1 MVQIVCSPA
10 VPAAAAAD
18 VVLLE
23 RHDVLSAL
31 NSALRAAGTGAG
43 GLMLLSGEAG
53 VGKTTVLQQW
63 IASVRNR
70 ARVLVGSCEPLSSPR
85 PLAPLLDVLPG
96 MGAGV
101 RQTLTR
107 VRDGATAC
115 DLFDG
120 VLADLA
126 GSHQVT
132 VLVFED
138 LHWADEATLDLVRY
152 LSRRLVRVRALL
164 VATHRDDEIG
174 RTHPLSVLL
183 GDLAPRSGIGRVTLE
198 RLSRAGV
205 AELAAGRGVDVGV
218 DVDVDQLHAVT
229 SGNPFFVTEVL
240 AAAPGAMPAT
250 VREAVR
256 GRLARLSEA
265 GVAVVEAV
273 AVLGPSAQAER
284 VADMVLDAPA
294 GLADAVECGMLTAT
308 ASGVAFRHELARRA
322 VLDRM
327 PSFRQ
332 LELHRAALSVLLK
345 NGVDDDQLAAVVE
358 HAERAGDDTALLR
371 YAPRAGERAAA
382 LGAHREAAAHYE
394 RALRLID
401 DLPERAQLD
410 LLERACLEYRMVG
423 EQGRSIEPGRKIVAL
438 RRRNGDLLAAG
449 GALHALAHALWGSG
463 RTGEAR
469 RTAVEA
475 VHVLEQLPPSAELAQ
490 AYAYLTEL
498 GFFTH
503 DAVFTQRYAALAV
516 QLSERLDLPEVQASV
531 RFFESAGRIL
541 STDSGWDDMRRIRD
555 QVVARGWLEHIPRM
569 VLVPACMAAYR
580 HDPLRALPMF
590 DEAVELA
597 LDHDIWGFLL
607 YLRGCRAY
615 ALLQAG
621 EWAAAQAEVRA
632 MQLDPRWAMVPGI
645 APMSVL
651 GLLRARRGESD
662 VWPVLDEAMTL
673 LEEPDLLRLCPAYEA
688 RAEAAWLAGDD
699 DRAVTEARRGL
710 TGASPTADP
719 WQAGALA
726 CWIFRAG
733 GRPPPVPAAEPYAR
747 EMAGDWAGA
756 AAAYEA
762 RGLPYEAA
770 LARLGGDAD
779 AVRTALRAFTQF
791 GAPPAADRAR
801 ARLRMLGE
809 RYGTRNP
816 WAANRHHPFGLT
828 CRELEV
834 HALLRAGLTN
844 SEIAAELV
852 LSRNTVNHHVSAIL
866 TKLGVSSRTDAA
878 RKLS

>member
-1 MVQIVCSPA
+1 MA
-10 VPAAAAAD
+10 G
-18 VVLLE
+18 VLLE
-23 RHDVLSAL
+23 RDDVLRWL
-31 NSALRAAGTGAG
+31 NAALRAAGAGAG
-43 GLMLLSGEAG
+43 GLVLLSGEAG
-53 VGKTTVLQQW
+53 VGKTAVLQQW

-85 PLAPLLDVLPG
+85 PLAPLLDVVPG

-101 RQTLTR
+101 RQTLAR
-107 VRDGATAC
+107 VRDGASAG

-120 VLADLA
+120 VLAELA
-126 GSHQVT
+126 GSHRVS

-152 LSRRLVRVRALL
+152 LSRRLVRVRVLL
-164 VATHRDDEIG
+164 VVTHRDDEIG

-183 GDLAPRSGIGRVTLE
+183 GDLAPRPGIGRVTLE

-205 AELAAGRGVDVGV
+205 AELAASHDV
-218 DVDVDQLHAVT
+218 DVDVDRLHAVT

-284 VADMVLDAPA
+284 VADMVLNAPA
-294 GLADAVECGMLTAT
+294 GLADAVECGMLTAND
-308 ASGVAFRHELARRA
+308 SGVAFRHELARRA

-332 LELHRAALSVLLK
+332 LELHRGALAVLLK

-358 HAERAGDDTALLR
+358 HAERAGDDDALLR

-401 DLPERAQLD
+401 GLPEDAQLD
-410 LLERACLEYRMVG
+410 LLERACLEFRMIG
-423 EQGRSIEPGRKIVAL
+423 EQGRSVAPGRQIVAL

-449 GALHALAHALWGSG
+449 GTLQTIAHALWGSG

-469 RTAVEA
+469 QTAVEA
-475 VHVLEQLPPSAELAQ
+475 VHVLEQLPPSAELAR

-503 DAVFTQRYAALAV
+503 DAVVTKRYAASALA
-516 QLSERLDLPEVQASV
+516 LSEQLALPEVHASV
-531 RFFESAGRIL
+531 RFFEAAGRIL
-541 STDSGWDDMRRIRD
+541 STDSGWDDMLRIRD
-555 QVVARGWLEHIPRM
+555 QVVACGWLEHIPRM

-597 LDHDIWGFLL
+597 VDHDIWGFLL

-621 EWAAAQAEVRA
+621 EWDGAESEVRA

-645 APMSVL
+645 APMNVL
-651 GLLRARRGESD
+651 GLLRARRGEPD

-673 LEEPDLLRLCPAYEA
+673 LDEPDLLRLCPAYEA

-699 DRAVTEARRGL
+699 ARAVAEARRGL
-710 TGASPTADP
+710 TGSSPTADA

-779 AVRTALRAFTQF
+779 AVRAALRAFTQF

-801 ARLRMLGE
+801 ARLRLLGE

-828 CRELEV
+828 CRQLEV
-834 HALLRAGLTN
+834 HALLRTGLTN